1 MTVVL
6 VVFAEVMPKTYALT
20 YSDKYALAIAP
31 PIRAVVLIL
40 SPLSVGLRML
50 ANRLIGKRQ
59 TDDSDR
65 EEELR
70 GMIELHGA
78 DGDADDR
85 ETQAMLSSVLDLN
98 EISVDQIM
106 THRAGVSMVDA
117 NDDLEA
123 LLRRVLESPHTRH
136 PIYSGNPDNI
146 IGVLHVKDLLRAVGQ
161 HGSSMGPF

>member
-1 MTVVL
+1 
-6 VVFAEVMPKTYALT
+6 
-20 YSDKYALAIAP
+20 
-31 PIRAVVLIL
+31 
-40 SPLSVGLRML
+40 ML
-50 ANRLIGKRQ
+50 ANRLIGKRE

-117 NDDLEA
+117 DDDLE
-123 LLRRVLESPHTRH
+123 T
-136 PIYSGNPDNI
+136 
-146 IGVLHVKDLLRAVGQ
+146 
-161 HGSSMGPF
+161 